1 MAITNEQ
8 LAELLLGIA
17 KSQNAII
24 DSIALHLGQ
33 NGAAFRTRALIPT
46 LQGSANVMNH
56 QAQPTLQD
64 LPSRLLLQVQAGGVN
79 RNAQPLDEWLLEQLD
94 RLVP

>member
-17 KSQNAII
+17 KSQKAII

-33 NGAAFRTRALIPT
+33 NGAAFHARALIPT
-46 LQGSANVMNH
+46 LQGAANVMNH

-79 RNAQPLDEWLLEQLD
+79 RNAQPLDEWLVEQLD